1 MNLDQLLSGIPHKII
16 QVGVDGTNA
25 DISSV
30 TIDSRQVKLGT
41 LFVCQRGYT
50 VDGHSYINH
59 AAKAGAT
66 AIMVEDLQQSYP
78 ASITVIYVQ
87 NSRQAIAYVA
97 ANFYGHPAKK
107 LRLVGVTGTNGK
119 TTTTYFIEETLRKL
133 GRKTGIIG
141 TIGARV
147 GEVPLDIS
155 FATSTTPDQLE
166 LHAIFAKMVEIGVQ
180 EVVMEVSSHA
190 LALYKMEGL
199 VFEVGVFTNLTQ
211 DHLDFHGTMEN
222 YAAAKAQLFAQSKF
236 AVVNNDDQYTPLML
250 KPHNGTVISY
260 SKSAASDLQASN
272 IEYMPGG
279 SNFELLDE
287 MFSLNVGGKFNV
299 YNILATIGAVLALS
313 GGTGAAYL
321 VKAAEGGLGALCQA
335 ISQIS
340 GVPGR
345 IQSVPNNL
353 GVQIYVDYAH
363 SPDGL
368 TNIIS
373 SVKEVTKGRVVTLF
387 GCGGDRDTT
396 KRPIMGKIA
405 AELSDFC
412 IITSDNPRTEDPLV
426 IISHA
431 EKGVKETTTP
441 YEIFENRRDA
451 IFAGVKMLQPGDAL
465 IIAGKGHEDYQE
477 IDNIKYPFSDYDTAI
492 EAIEKVVTI

>member
-1 MNLDQLLSGIPHKII
+1 MILSELLSGIPHKII
-16 QVGVDGTNA
+16 QTGESA

-30 TIDSRQVKLGT
+30 TIDSRQVVHGT

-50 VDGHSYINH
+50 VDGHSYINN
-59 AAKAGAT
+59 AAKAGAV

-78 ASITVIYVQ
+78 TNVTIIHVQ

-147 GEVPLDIS
+147 GEIPLDIS
-155 FATSTTPDQLE
+155 FATATTPDQLE
-166 LHAIFAKMVEIGVQ
+166 LHAIFAGMVEMGVQ

-199 VFEVGVFTNLTQ
+199 IFEVGVFTNLTQ

-250 KPHNGTVISY
+250 KPHNGTVITY
-260 SKSAASDLQASN
+260 SKNTVSDIQAKN
-272 IEYMPGG
+272 IEYTPE
-279 SNFELLDE
+279 SSSFELLDE
-287 MFSLNVGGKFNV
+287 MFTLNVGGKFNV
-299 YNILATIGAVLALS
+299 YNILATIGSVLALS
-313 GGTGAAYL
+313 GGMNAANL
-321 VKAAEGGLGALCQA
+321 VKAAEGGLEVLRQA
-335 ISQIS
+335 ISKLS

-353 GVQIYVDYAH
+353 GVQIYIDYAH

-368 TNIIS
+368 TNIIG
-373 SVKEVTKGRVVTLF
+373 SVREVTKGRVITLF

-405 AELSDFC
+405 AQLSDFC
-412 IITSDNPRTEDPLV
+412 IITSDNPRTEDPFL
-426 IISHA
+426 IITHA

-441 YEIFENRRDA
+441 YEICENRRDA
-451 IFAGVKMLQPGDAL
+451 IFAGVKMLQQGDAL

-477 IDNIKYPFSDYDTAI
+477 IGQIKYSFSDYDTAVK
-492 EAIEKVVTI
+492 AIEKVVTT